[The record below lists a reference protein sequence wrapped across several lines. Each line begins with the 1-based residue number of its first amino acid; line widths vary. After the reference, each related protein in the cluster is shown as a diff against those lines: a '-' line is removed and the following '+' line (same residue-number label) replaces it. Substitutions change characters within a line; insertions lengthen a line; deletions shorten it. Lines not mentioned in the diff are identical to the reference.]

1 MTKKDNND
9 YDDDIFFP
17 HEKKTFM
24 ATITIKKI
32 ENND

>member
-17 HEKKTFM
+17 HEKKNLHGNHND
-24 ATITIKKI
+24 KKK
-32 ENND
+32 